1 MKISTVNIYLL
12 DGVGAGIL
20 LLFFGLGLVFIIA
33 IILLEA
39 WIMQKMK
46 YHAVYKQALLQSL
59 VANLATLGAG
69 FIMIDSGLEIF
80 EMEKPIGFAG
90 LFAATL
96 VLETLI
102 LWLMNRK
109 TPFKKTL
116 AVSVVMNLAS
126 YLIAFILL
134 ATA

>member
-109 TPFKKTL
+109 MPFKKTL

-126 YLIAFILL
+126 DLIAFILL

>member
-109 TPFKKTL
+109 MPFKKTL